1 MPQTFLAE
9 DHRIHKDLLF
19 EIFTWMFLV
28 RAIRIVSD
36 VTSHIEPPKVR
47 REVATGVRTA
57 NFHAG
62 KTIQRSIENK
72 SREEERR
79 FERIPDDIAEI
90 AASTEGALLD
100 DVVGASWMHKHE
112 YAKLLNLRP
121 KRIVLR
127 RRWHLA
133 SCMACNPDAAQSQL
147 LDGFIQLLGS
157 HFRMLQCN
165 RR

>member
-100 DVVGASWMHKHE
+100 DVVRSEEHTSELQSLRHLVCR
-112 YAKLLNLRP
+112 LLLE
-121 KRIVLR
+121 KTKQ
-127 RRWHLA
+127 
-133 SCMACNPDAAQSQL
+133 D
-147 LDGFIQLLGS
+147 
-157 HFRMLQCN
+157 
-165 RR
+165 